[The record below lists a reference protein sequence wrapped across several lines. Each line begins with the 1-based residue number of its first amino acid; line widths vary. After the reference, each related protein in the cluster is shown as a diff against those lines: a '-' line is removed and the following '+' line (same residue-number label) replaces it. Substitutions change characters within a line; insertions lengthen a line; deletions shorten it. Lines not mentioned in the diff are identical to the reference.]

1 MTKQY
6 ELMWF
11 LRSKIPNEYSHK
23 DLLAL
28 GFGLEYSIEEQDSW
42 DSNVLENC
50 VYSFIM
56 HNEPFYFKT
65 WYNKNSWDYDEA
77 TSKFDFIEIV
87 TPREVI
93 TVVYDTVGVVAMPY
107 VIVLENDVV
116 LEFDSEKDMLACVK
130 TLKKSKT
137 VLKYL
142 RLYDYE
148 KVTNGN

>member
-1 MTKQY
+1 MVKQY
-6 ELMWF
+6 ELMGF
-11 LRSKIPNEYSHK
+11 LRSKIPNEYSHA

-28 GFGLEYSIEEQDSW
+28 GFGLESSVEEKDSW

-56 HNEPFYFKT
+56 HNEAFYFKT

-87 TPREVI
+87 TPREVV
-93 TVVYDTVGVVAMPY
+93 TVVYDTVANASLPY
-107 VIVLENDVV
+107 VIILENDIV
-116 LEFDSEKDMLACVK
+116 LEFDIEKDMLACVK

-137 VLKYL
+137 VLKYSG
-142 RLYDYE
+142 LYDYE